1 MYMSKS
7 CKHSI
12 DQTCEAFHSMPLK
25 FHVTPEVPYL
35 MINQGTGYNRVPE
48 TLDLVEP

>member
-12 DQTCEAFHSMPLK
+12 DQTCEAFRSMPLK
-25 FHVTPEVPYL
+25 FHVTPEVSDV
-35 MINQGTGYNRVPE
+35 MINQETGYKRVPA
-48 TLDLVEP
+48 TLDLAEP